1 MRSLNRAAIEFAFFL
16 LASASIAA
24 FAQDAFTITVR
35 NDTTDN
41 LLVTVYDQS
50 TGPPQQVVS
59 RRPLYGN
66 ASISVLVGE
75 DESGR
80 GHLSWSA
87 MSLDSDMRMCGHND
101 NPNLKNGDTVQV
113 YVDSDCDE

>member
-1 MRSLNRAAIEFAFFL
+1 MRSLNRAAIEFAFCL
-16 LASASIAA
+16 LALASVAA
-24 FAQDAFTITVR
+24 FAQDAFTITLQ
-35 NDTTDN
+35 NDTSDN

-50 TGPPQQVVS
+50 TAPPQVVVS

-66 ASISVLVGE
+66 ASIAVLVGE

-80 GHLSWSA
+80 GHLYWSA

-101 NPNLKNGDTVQV
+101 NPNLKNGDTVKV

>member
-1 MRSLNRAAIEFAFFL
+1 MRSFNQVPAALAYCLF
-16 LASASIAA
+16 ASASVAA
-24 FAQDAFTITVR
+24 FAQDAFMITIR

-50 TGPPQQVVS
+50 TASSQPVLS

-75 DESGR
+75 DSSGK
-80 GHLSWSA
+80 GHLYWSA

-101 NPNLKNGDTVQV
+101 NPNLNDGDTVKV
-113 YVDSDCDE
+113 YADSDCTE

>member
-1 MRSLNRAAIEFAFFL
+1 MKSFNQASIAFAYFL
-16 LASASIAA
+16 LALASDAA
-24 FAQDAFTITVR
+24 FAQDAFMITLR

-50 TGPPQQVVS
+50 TSQSQLVIS

-75 DESGR
+75 DGSGK
-80 GHLSWSA
+80 GHLYWSA
-87 MSLDSDMRMCGHND
+87 MSLDSDMRMCGHHD
-101 NPNLKNGDTVQV
+101 NPNLNDGDTVNV
-113 YVDSDCDE
+113 YADGDCNE

>member
-1 MRSLNRAAIEFAFFL
+1 MRSFNRAPIAFAYFL
-16 LASASIAA
+16 FASASVTV
-24 FAQDAFTITVR
+24 FAQDAFKITVR
-35 NDTTDN
+35 NDTSDN

-50 TGPPQQVVS
+50 TAPPQLVLS

-75 DESGR
+75 DSSGR
-80 GHLSWSA
+80 GHLYWSA

-101 NPNLKNGDTVQV
+101 TPNLNNDDTVSV
-113 YVDSDCDE
+113 YADGDCAE